1 MNSVLM
7 LISNFYPA
15 VGGAE
20 KQALE
25 ISVSLKLRGINVTAL
40 TRRINGAVSE
50 ENLKGIFVK
59 RLPVIGSG
67 IVDSVFFMLEA
78 FFYLLFHARDYG
90 IIHVHLASSPAVAAL
105 IAGKI
110 LGKKVIIKLGGG
122 RGVDEITL
130 SMKTLSGRMKLAFF
144 RIMKPDMLIMND
156 ETFEWLKNTG
166 EFSGLRLTRFRNGV
180 DTGRYS
186 PVSYSEKIS
195 AKHKLRL
202 ENKTVFLFV
211 GRLSPEK
218 RIVEFV
224 EAWGEILAE
233 ELVKPGIHLAL
244 VGKGPE
250 EKKIKDAVEKLNLRE
265 SVSMF
270 GQQIELLPY
279 YQAADVFILPSV
291 SEGLSNSMLEA
302 MSCGLAIMASRTG
315 GAKEAVEEGVNGFL
329 FDPFNRQDEKRII
342 KLFAGDRNLAVKM
355 GEKSREIAVKEYSMS
370 KVTDEL
376 IKIYQK

>member
-1 MNSVLM
+1 M